1 MAKFF
6 HIDDVP
12 IEPIKLGARE
22 RYPFSQLKVG
32 QSFRV
37 TRPMLK
43 SDRARLV
50 RSIRAAITNAH
61 KRYPESRFGLEIGPK
76 RFRIGRI
83 S

>member
-6 HIDDVP
+6 KITNDPV
-12 IEPIKLGARE
+12 EPSKLGARE

-37 TRPMLK
+37 TRPVLK
-43 SDRARLV
+43 SDRNRLV
-50 RSIRAAITNAH
+50 RSLRAAITNAQ
-61 KRYPESRFGLEIGPK
+61 RRIPGSRFGVEIGPK
-76 RFRIGRI
+76 QFRVGRI